1 MKMSLN
7 YKKVN
12 IKKKDMK
19 KMIRNF
25 KINKKNIQNN
35 NIKIQIKH
43 IINKGNNLLTILI
56 II

>member
-1 MKMSLN
+1 MSLN

-19 KMIRNF
+19 KMKNF

-35 NIKIQIKH
+35 NIRIQIKH

>member
-1 MKMSLN
+1 MSLN

-43 IINKGNNLLTILI
+43 IINKGNNLLMKLI